1 MALNRLVVAALLT
14 ASLVGCDR
22 IPSDPEGTLDRVR
35 GGTMRV
41 GISVS
46 DPWTTRAGT
55 GFGGVEVE
63 LIERFAESLRAE
75 VEYFDGSEEELFA
88 ALLHH
93 ELDVVIGGLTSQN
106 PHAAEAGMTHP
117 YLTTALVVG
126 WPEAD
131 DIPDDIAGREVAAER
146 GTEAIGLL
154 RKTDAVVVEVDEIA
168 DAPGAAAVED
178 YLLDDLSLADTGIRL
193 GEADHVMAVGVGEND
208 FMTELERFLLARP
221 DLIEDLIQRETTGA

>member
-1 MALNRLVVAALLT
+1 MALNRLLVAAVLT

-22 IPSDPEGTLDRVR
+22 IPSDPEGTLERVR
-35 GGTMRV
+35 GGTLRV

-46 DPWTTRAGT
+46 DPWTIRDDA

-63 LIERFAESLRAE
+63 LVERFAEQLGAE

-106 PHAAEAGMTHP
+106 PHAVEAGMTHP
-117 YLTTALVVG
+117 YFATALVVG
-126 WPEAD
+126 WPED
-131 DIPDDIAGREVAAER
+131 DDMPDDIAGREVAAER
-146 GTEAIGLL
+146 GTEALGLL
-154 RKTDAVVVEVDEIA
+154 RKTDAVVVAVDDVA
-168 DAPGAAAVED
+168 DAAGAAAVED
-178 YLLDDLSLADTGIRL
+178 YLLDDLSLVDTGIRL
-193 GEADHVMAVGVGEND
+193 AETDHVMAVATGEND

-221 DLIEDLIQRETTGA
+221 DAIEDLIEREARGV